1 LYSANP
7 EKQQQW
13 EAFKA
18 DFSGK
23 CLASWD
29 KMTGGPQK
37 IIGENIE
44 LGTKAINQQ
53 NIAQFVSRFLK
64 KYEALF
70 NITCSWRSV
79 VLLPPGYEI

>member
-1 LYSANP
+1 MKNLLFIALMLFIIITSLYSANP
-7 EKQQQW
+7 KKQQQW

-37 IIGENIE
+37 II
-44 LGTKAINQQ
+44 
-53 NIAQFVSRFLK
+53 VS
-64 KYEALF
+64 
-70 NITCSWRSV
+70 
-79 VLLPPGYEI
+79 PQ